1 MKKLILIVLALL
13 CSLNAKEI
21 YATFDVQAVKSANLT
36 FDSNGIVK
44 DIFVD
49 IGSKV
54 KKNKILAT
62 LHNEESK
69 ARLAVNK
76 TSLKY
81 AQIDYERQQK
91 IRNLINKEKFDQYAY
106 KYENA
111 KAEVA
116 YQESVVSKTYLKAP
130 FDGVIISKSVESGDM
145 VSAQAAKT
153 LFQIESISKVKL
165 VLKFDSKYW
174 NEVKKGQK
182 FEYTLDG
189 DETKYSGTISK
200 VYPSIDKQNRTLSAE
215 VLINSLPTGLFGTG
229 FILTE

>member
-1 MKKLILIVLALL
+1 MKKLILIVLTLI

-21 YATFDVQAVKSANLT
+21 YATFDVQAVKSANLS
-36 FDSNGIVK
+36 FDSTGIVK
-44 DIFVD
+44 DVFVD

-54 KKNKILAT
+54 KKNDILAS
-62 LHNEESK
+62 LNNDESK

-76 TSLKY
+76 ISLKY
-81 AQIDYERQQK
+81 AEIDYDRQKK
-91 IRNLINKEKFDQYAY
+91 IKNLIDKEKFDQYAY

-116 YQESVVSKTYLKAP
+116 YQESVVDKTYLKAP

-145 VSAQAAKT
+145 VSSQAAKT
-153 LFQIESISKVKL
+153 LLQIESTSNIKL

-189 DETKYSGTISK
+189 DNTKYSGEIFK
-200 VYPSIDKQNRTLSAE
+200 VYPTINNETRTLSAE
-215 VLINSLPTGLFGTG
+215 VLTNNIPTSLFGTG